1 MIDDNTSGDPRA
13 ELRALRLEIRRVC
26 HDIQNPVAIISGNA
40 QLLIETA
47 RGLGLP
53 DEVLLPV
60 TDLVEA
66 NQLLS
71 ERLDELRALCTPEG
85 P

>member
-1 MIDDNTSGDPRA
+1 MLEDDMSGDPRA
-13 ELRALRLEIRRVC
+13 ELRVLRSEIRRVC

-40 QLLIETA
+40 QLLVEIA
-47 RGLGLP
+47 RGLALP

-60 TDLVEA
+60 TDLIEA
-66 NQLLS
+66 NQLLA
-71 ERLDELRALCTPEG
+71 ERVEELRALAAANG

>member
-1 MIDDNTSGDPRA
+1 MNDDSGDPRA
-13 ELRALRLEIRRVC
+13 ELRALRSEIRRLC

-40 QLLIETA
+40 QLLAEIA

-53 DEVLLPV
+53 DEVRLPI

-66 NQLLS
+66 NQLLA
-71 ERLDELRALCTPEG
+71 ERVEQLRVLGSADGL
-85 P
+85 